1 MGSTPPY
8 DNTTPMTR
16 PGIPSFGGALAAA
29 ATVAFLSACDAD
41 AGSDGRAAPGETGS
55 RHAVLPAASVESP
68 GAEPPVADGSG
79 QPFLATEGDGVRMS
93 WIEPQGS
100 GHRVAA
106 AFFDGDGWDSP
117 ATVAASDSFFVNWA
131 DFPSVQPVGGALV
144 AHWLHRQGSGTY
156 DYGVRLAWSA
166 DSGRAWTPAWT
177 PHGDDTPT
185 EHGFVSVFGDGEQTW
200 AAWLDGRAMVEE
212 GGAMALRARRIPVGG
227 PASGSEEEVV
237 DLRTCECCQ
246 TGGAIV
252 DGVPLLVFRDRGEGE
267 VRDVHVSRRTAAGWT
282 ESVPVH
288 RDGWV
293 FPGCPVN
300 GPAVAAL
307 GRTVAVAWFTAPD
320 GEARVNVAFSDDA
333 GAEFGP
339 PVRVDAG
346 APVGRVDVLMLD
358 DGSALV
364 SWIEGGAGAALLARR
379 TTSDGAAGPARRLV
393 ALSEKRASGFPRLAR
408 LGRDHVMAAWT
419 DASGPGR
426 VRTAVFSLAEWES
439 LP

>member
-1 MGSTPPY
+1 
-8 DNTTPMTR
+8 MTR
-16 PGIPSFGGALAAA
+16 PGICSFGGAPAAFAIVALLA
-29 ATVAFLSACDAD
+29 ACDAGGGSGGRSALAE
-41 AGSDGRAAPGETGS
+41 AGSRQAI
-55 RHAVLPAASVESP
+55 LPAAAVDGP
-68 GAEPPVADGSG
+68 GAEPPAAEGSG
-79 QPFLATEGDGVRMS
+79 QPFLAAAGDGVWMS

-100 GHRVAA
+100 GHRIAA
-106 AFFDGDGWDSP
+106 AFFDGAGWGPPSM
-117 ATVAASDSFFVNWA
+117 VAESDSFFVNWA

-144 AHWLHRQGSGTY
+144 AHWLHRQGGGTY
-156 DYGVRLAWSA
+156 DYGVRLAWSV
-166 DSGRAWTPAWT
+166 DSGRTWTPAWT

-185 EHGFVSVFGDGEQTW
+185 EHGFASVFGDGDQTW
-200 AAWLDGRAMVEE
+200 AAWLDGRAMVDE
-212 GGAMALRARRIPVGG
+212 GGAMALRARRIPVRG
-227 PASGSEEEVV
+227 PAGGSEEEVV

-267 VRDVHVSRRTAAGWT
+267 VRDVHVSRRAPSGWT
-282 ESVPVH
+282 ESVAVH

-307 GRTVAVAWFTAPD
+307 ARAVAVAWFTAPD
-320 GEARVNVAFSDDA
+320 GDARVNVAFSNDA

-346 APVGRVDVLMLD
+346 APAGRVDVLMLD

-379 TTSDGAAGPARRLV
+379 TTPDGGAGPARRLV

-419 DASGPGR
+419 DVRGLGR

-439 LP
+439 SP